1 MFQTHLGEL
10 AALMTAISWTVTSTS
25 FEAAGKRIGSL
36 TVNLI
41 RLYMAFGIYMVYL
54 YFVRGMAFPVDATTE
69 AWIWLSLSGL
79 VGFAIGDLL
88 LFQAFVVVG
97 ARISMLIMALVP
109 PITALTGWLI
119 LGETLSL
126 QAVAGMILTISGV
139 SLVVLKRGVPELNSN
154 KPNNR
159 GRIKFSYPLVGV
171 LLAFGGAVGQAVGLV
186 LSKFGMKDYDAFAA
200 SQIRVLAGLVG
211 FTLIFFFMRR
221 WGRVWSGMKNRK
233 GMLFTALGSV
243 FGPFLGVSFSLL
255 AVQNTDTGIAATIMS
270 IVPILLI
277 PPAVLFFREKVNLRE
292 IIGSFIAVGGVAL
305 LFLE

>member
-1 MFQTHLGEL
+1 MIQSHLGEI
-10 AALMTAISWTVTSTS
+10 AALMTALFWTVTSTS

-41 RLYMAFGIYMVYL
+41 RLYMAFGIYTVYL
-54 YFVRGMAFPVDATTE
+54 WIVRGLPFPTDATVD

-119 LGETLSL
+119 LGETLTPRDFL
-126 QAVAGMILTISGV
+126 GMILTLTG
-139 SLVVLKRGVPELNSN
+139 VVLVILRNEPPELTTG
-154 KPNNR
+154 KKKKL
-159 GRIKFSYPLVGV
+159 KFSYPLVGI

-200 SQIRVLAGLVG
+200 SQIRVLAGIVG

-221 WGRVWSGMKNRK
+221 WNRVWKAFKNPK
-233 GMLFTALGSV
+233 GIMFTGIGSV

-255 AVQNTDTGIAATIMS
+255 AVQHAETGVAATIMS

-277 PPAVLFFREKVNLRE
+277 PPAVLFFKEKVSIKE
-292 IIGSFIAVGGVAL
+292 IIGSVLAVGGVAI
-305 LFLE
+305 LFLS

>member
-1 MFQTHLGEL
+1 MIASHFGEI
-10 AALMTAISWTVTSTS
+10 AALLTAMFWTVTSMS

-41 RLYMAFGIYMVYL
+41 RLYIAFGIYSLYL
-54 YFVRGMAFPVDATTE
+54 WITRGLALPVDATRE

-97 ARISMLIMALVP
+97 ARVSMLMMALVP
-109 PITALTGWLI
+109 PITALSGWLI
-119 LGETLSL
+119 LGESLSL
-126 QAVAGMILTISGV
+126 QSFAGMFLTVSGIILVIV
-139 SLVVLKRGVPELNSN
+139 KNELPELETG
-154 KPNNR
+154 KR
-159 GRIKFSYPLVGV
+159 RKFKLNYPLGGI

-200 SQIRVLAGLVG
+200 SQIRVLAGIVG

-221 WGRVWSGMKNRK
+221 WGKVKTGLKNRK
-233 GMLFTALGSV
+233 GMLFTALGSI

-255 AVQNTDTGIAATIMS
+255 AVQNTEAGIAATIMS

-277 PPAVLFFREKVNLRE
+277 PPAVLFFRERITWKE
-292 IIGSFIAVGGVAL
+292 IIGSFIAVAGVAL

>member
-1 MFQTHLGEL
+1 MFQSHFGEI
-10 AALMTAISWTVTSTS
+10 AALLTAMFWAVTSLS
-25 FEAAGKRIGSL
+25 FEQAGKRIGSL

-41 RLYMAFGIYMVYL
+41 RLYIAFGIYTVYL
-54 YFVRGMAFPVDATTE
+54 YFVRGIPFPLDATKE
-69 AWIWLSLSGL
+69 AWLWLSLSGL

-126 QAVAGMILTISGV
+126 QSVMGMVLTISGV
-139 SLVVLKRGVPELNSN
+139 SLVVLKRGVPELNSKGKN
-154 KPNNR
+154 
-159 GRIKFSYPLVGV
+159 RIKFSYPAVGI

-186 LSKFGMKDYDAFAA
+186 LSKFGMKDYNAFAA

-211 FTLIFFFMRR
+211 FTIIFFIMRR
-221 WGRVWSGMKNRK
+221 WGRVWKGLKNRK
-233 GMLFTALGSV
+233 GMLFTGLGSV

-255 AVQNTDTGIAATIMS
+255 AVQHTDTGVAATIMS

-277 PPAVLFFREKVNLRE
+277 LPAVFLFREKVNIRE

-305 LFLE
+305 LFME

>member
-1 MFQTHLGEL
+1 MIQSHLGEI
-10 AALMTAISWTVTSTS
+10 AALLTALFWTVTSTS

-41 RLYMAFGIYMVYL
+41 RLYMAFGIYTVYL
-54 YFVRGMAFPVDATTE
+54 WIVRGMPFPTDATPE
-69 AWIWLSLSGL
+69 AWLWLSLSGL

-119 LGETLSL
+119 LGETLTARDFL
-126 QAVAGMILTISGV
+126 GMIMTITG
-139 SLVVLKRGVPELNSN
+139 VVLVIIKNEMPEIETGQKKKL
-154 KPNNR
+154 
-159 GRIKFSYPLVGV
+159 KFSYPLVGI

-200 SQIRVLAGLVG
+200 SQIRVLAGIVG

-221 WGRVWSGMKNRK
+221 WNRVWKAFKNPK
-233 GMLFTALGSV
+233 GILFTGIGSV

-255 AVQNTDTGIAATIMS
+255 AVQHAETGVAATIMS

-277 PPAVLFFREKVNLRE
+277 PPAVLFFKEKVSARE
-292 IIGSFIAVGGVAL
+292 IIGSLIAVGGVAI
-305 LFLE
+305 LFLD